1 MDIKDIIAGLNALE
15 DTVAKIKPLAALG
28 GPTAAAVAA
37 GVQAAV
43 DIAQNVAQRVE
54 EHQVVAA
61 GADKAV
67 IAQIQARLEAENDAL
82 AKWID
87 AP

>member
-1 MDIKDIIAGLNALE
+1 MDIKDIIAGVNALE

-43 DIAQNVAQRVE
+43 DIAQ
-54 EHQVVAA
+54 
-61 GADKAV
+61 
-67 IAQIQARLEAENDAL
+67 IQARLEAENDAL

-87 AP
+87 AS